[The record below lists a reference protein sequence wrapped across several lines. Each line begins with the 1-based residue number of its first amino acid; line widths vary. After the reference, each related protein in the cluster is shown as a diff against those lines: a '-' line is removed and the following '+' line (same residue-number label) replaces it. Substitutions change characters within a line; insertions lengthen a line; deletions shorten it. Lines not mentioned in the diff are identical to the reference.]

1 MENRLNKYFLA
12 KVQFITE
19 DEKSGKIKKVMVQ
32 YLVDAMS
39 CTEAE
44 AKVTSWLGGLNDF
57 EVKSVSESPIA
68 GIILNA

>member
-1 MENRLNKYFLA
+1 MITQKYFLA

-19 DEKSGKIKKVMVQ
+19 DERSGKLKKVMVQ

-44 AKVTSWLGGLNDF
+44 ARVVKYLDGVSNY
-57 EVKSVSESPIA
+57 EVKSVAESPVSAVI
-68 GIILNA
+68 NA

>member
-1 MENRLNKYFLA
+1 MQNKLAKYFLA
-12 KVQFITE
+12 KVQFLIE
-19 DEKSGKIKKVMVQ
+19 DEKSGKIKKVTNQ

-44 AKVTSWLGGLNDF
+44 AKVTKWLGDFNDF

-68 GIILNA
+68 GIIS

>member
-1 MENRLNKYFLA
+1 MENTVDKYFLA
-12 KVQFITE
+12 KVQFLME

-44 AKVTSWLGGLNDF
+44 AKVTRVLEGINDF
-57 EVKSVSESPIA
+57 EVKSVSESPISEV
-68 GIILNA
+68 IQ